1 MLPTT
6 TLNSILVLYDG
17 REEEARAISEA
28 VGGAGGSMER
38 GVTTEAIRGAGDGPA
53 GDGPSGMFD
62 GGVAAAAT
70 VSLVDIS
77 GVQLRDCCGCFGCW
91 IRTPGLCVFTGD
103 KGNAL
108 CGRVLEARVVVFVSR
123 ITWGGYSAA
132 VKTVADRMLPLLH
145 PDFARVNG
153 AMHHRMRYSRMPRL
167 LAVGYGA
174 GSAAE
179 EETFLRYTEAHGVN
193 FGVSRHTD
201 DPTDPTT
208 IWRGDA
214 GAFHAWLTAWI
225 SLSGRITGQTT
236 DQTTDQT
243 KDQTTDQTTESNSDA
258 GGVPA

>member
-28 VGGAGGSMER
+28 IGQAGGSMER
-38 GVTTEAIRGAGDGPA
+38 GVTTEAISGAGDGSA
-53 GDGPSGMFD
+53 GDGPVDAVD
-62 GGVAAAAT
+62 GGAATPVNDVTAAAT

-91 IRTPGLCVFTGD
+91 IRTPGLCLLTGD

-108 CGRVLEARVVVFVSR
+108 CGQVMEARAVIFVSR

-174 GSAAE
+174 ASAAE

-193 FGVSRHTD
+193 FGVVKRTD
-201 DPTDPTT
+201 DSTEPTT

-225 SLSGRITGQTT
+225 SLSGRITGSLSGQTT
-236 DQTTDQT
+236 G
-243 KDQTTDQTTESNSDA
+243 QTTESNSIA